1 MADNLSN
8 EFKGI
13 SAVGGPLLPFSA
25 NVVPGV
31 RIFSAHVVPKNRF
44 NRFLRIMLSGR
55 YNYPQSAPNANIQK
69 SSIACEEEGRVRV
82 TC

>member
-25 NVVPGV
+25 NVVPG
-31 RIFSAHVVPKNRF
+31 A
-44 NRFLRIMLSGR
+44 RIMLSGR